1 MAAWSHAYPRLSVPT
16 APYCSVWAAQQEAHG
31 SAPFWEAGLGR
42 RSSDLDRHG
51 MQAQPVSR
59 PAQLRRESIAGAQFH
74 CSCLGQKAELRL
86 ACLPPLIPL
95 CIGGGVG
102 QTLCGAYFVPGAFG
116 QPEHTPE
123 QPFQRVS
130 SCITETVR
138 WMLLFPTCSGQC

>member
-16 APYCSVWAAQQEAHG
+16 APYCSVWAAQEEAHG

-59 PAQLRRESIAGAQFH
+59 PAQLRRESIAGAQSH

-86 ACLPPLIPL
+86 ACPPDSLVHWGWCRADFVWCIL
-95 CIGGGVG
+95 CAWC
-102 QTLCGAYFVPGAFG
+102 L
-116 QPEHTPE
+116 
-123 QPFQRVS
+123 
-130 SCITETVR
+130 
-138 WMLLFPTCSGQC
+138 WPTGTHS